1 MSVPQCTD
9 TPPVLLLGSSL
20 HVGEHMDNNMNPE
33 IAQRIPLLV
42 IGISLNTLGI
52 VMDGLGLWRIT
63 LIVLGIGMMLAFLLQ
78 AMRIARE
85 AQASDDDATRGH

>member
-1 MSVPQCTD
+1 MAVPQRTD
-9 TPPVLLLGSSL
+9 TPALPLLGSSL
-20 HVGEHMDNNMNPE
+20 HVGEHMDNNVNPE

-52 VMDGLGLWRIT
+52 VMDGLGLWRIA
-63 LIVLGIGMMLAFLLQ
+63 LIVLGIGMILAFLVQ

-85 AQASDDDATRGH
+85 AKAPDDDGTRGP

>member
-1 MSVPQCTD
+1 MPRCTD

-20 HVGEHMDNNMNPE
+20 HVGEHMGNNMNPE

-52 VMDGLGLWRIT
+52 VMDSLGLWRIA

-85 AQASDDDATRGH
+85 AQASDDDGTRGH